1 MRSHHHDHSTS
12 SPLDSLSLASTINPT
27 FGYFT
32 AAAPFARPRNTVQQR
47 CFTARLLS
55 SAFADIVAFVLFCF
69 GLFLM
74 SACLC
79 GVSALKLA
87 DCKML
92 VSNSNFFLS
101 LFIFSALNSWLLLVL
116 ECFVAAASKKNLT
129 DYLQVVSPGDN
140 IWWPQLGN
148 EHLVFTPLV
157 VWWWGVLKLPSL
169 LQVWTL
175 GSLWFC
181 LTQWGCQVRIP
192 FQHCTICNLSWS
204 FIAVFEIE

>member
-1 MRSHHHDHSTS
+1 MRTHHHDHSAS
-12 SPLDSLSLASTINPT
+12 GLLDSLSLASTINPT

-116 ECFVAAASKKNLT
+116 ECFVAAASKKKSHWLFAGGIT
-129 DYLQVVSPGDN
+129 RWQHMVAAAWQWTSGFHTSGGLMMRSAQTSKPS
-140 IWWPQLGN
+140 
-148 EHLVFTPLV
+148 
-157 VWWWGVLKLPSL
+157 PSL
-169 LQVWTL
+169 NPWKFMVLPHPMRLSGENSLSTL
-175 GSLWFC
+175 YHL
-181 LTQWGCQVRIP
+181 
-192 FQHCTICNLSWS
+192 
-204 FIAVFEIE
+204 